1 MNFRT
6 SVDLPLR
13 LPRVSHA
20 DHLLMM
26 GSCFAENVGRVLSD
40 YKFSIDL
47 NPFGIVYNPL
57 SVAQALQEIIED
69 KTYHTDDLFFFRDCW
84 HSSMHHGKFSS
95 PDREM
100 VLDQV
105 NSRIHSSYL
114 QMDRTNWLLITF
126 GTSYVYQQKE
136 NGNVVSNC
144 HQLPEQSFIRK
155 RLTVE
160 EIVNRYQAILPELFT
175 RYPQLKVLF
184 TVSPIRHIRDGMTEN
199 QLSKATLML
208 AIDEL
213 KNRFPKQLFYFPSY
227 EIVLDE
233 LRDYRFYADDMVH
246 PSSLAI
252 EYIWERF
259 SETFFSDA
267 TIRLMKTVEE
277 INRALTHKPFHP
289 ESDRYKDFIKQI
301 LFKIDKL
308 KGEYPYLDFQKEIE
322 LCRIRLN
329 Q

>member
-13 LPRVSHA
+13 LPSVSHA
-20 DHLLMM
+20 GHLLML
-26 GSCFAENVGRVLSD
+26 GSCFAENIGKMLSD

-47 NPFGIVYNPL
+47 NPYGILYNPL
-57 SVAQALQEIIED
+57 SVAQAIQEIVEA
-69 KTYHTDDLFFFRDCW
+69 KTYCADDLFFYRDCW

-95 PDREM
+95 SDKETAISQINDRIR
-100 VLDQV
+100 L
-105 NSRIHSSYL
+105 SHL
-114 QMDRTNWLLITF
+114 QMDRTDWLFITF
-126 GTSYVYQQKE
+126 GTSYVYEHKD
-136 NGNVVSNC
+136 NGKIVSNC
-144 HQLPEQSFIRK
+144 HQLPERTFTRR
-155 RLTVE
+155 RLSVE
-160 EIVNRYQAILPELFT
+160 EIVNTYQTIFLELFA
-175 RYPQLKVLF
+175 RYPQLKILF

-213 KNRFPKQLFYFPSY
+213 KSQFPNQLFYFPSY

-246 PSSLAI
+246 PSSLAVA
-252 EYIWERF
+252 YIWEKF
-259 SETFFSDA
+259 SETFFSA
-267 TIRLMKTVEE
+267 ETIALMKTVEE
-277 INRALTHKPFHP
+277 VNRALTHKPFHP

-308 KGEYPYLDFQKEIE
+308 NGEYPYLDFQKEIE

>member
-13 LPRVSHA
+13 LPPVSHA
-20 DHLLMM
+20 GHLLML
-26 GSCFAENVGRVLSD
+26 GSCFAENIGRKLSD

-47 NPFGIVYNPL
+47 NPFGILYNPL
-57 SVAQALQEIIED
+57 SVAKALHEIVEGKI
-69 KTYHTDDLFFFRDCW
+69 YNVDDLFFYRDCW
-84 HSSMHHGKFSS
+84 HSSMHHGQFSS
-95 PDREM
+95 PDKEV
-100 VLDQV
+100 VLAQIND
-105 NSRIHSSYL
+105 RLLSSHRR
-114 QMDRTNWLLITF
+114 MDRTDWLLITF

-136 NGNVVSNC
+136 SGQVVSNC
-144 HQLPEQSFIRK
+144 HQLPERSFTRR
-155 RLTVE
+155 RLSVA
-160 EIVNRYQAILPELFT
+160 EIVATYQTILSELFT
-175 RYPQLKVLF
+175 RYPQLKILC

-213 KNRFPKQLFYFPSY
+213 RSLYPEQLFYFPSY

-246 PSSLAI
+246 PSSLAV
-252 EYIWERF
+252 EYIWEKF

-277 INRALTHKPFHP
+277 INRALTHKPFRP
-289 ESDRYKDFIKQI
+289 ESDGYKDFIKQT

-308 KGEYPYLDFQKEIE
+308 NGEYPYLDFQKEIE
-322 LCRIRLN
+322 LCRMRLN